1 MSKAHERK
9 KQPEV
14 VRRNLIDST
23 IAIAAERG
31 YEAVTVQAVAD
42 AAGVTKGGLMHHFS
56 SKFELVDAAFQAMME
71 RFDEAI
77 AHFLE
82 QEARGY
88 GAFTRAYIRAVLTQP
103 LTPEERLLVLAVPA
117 MVLGEPELRH
127 HWAGCHTRWL
137 QDYGDTDDHIPLRLL
152 RAAADGLWWDTLI
165 APESLPNLPE
175 LVEALLQAVDKAGP

>member
-42 AAGVTKGGLMHHFS
+42 AAGVTKGGLMHHFG

-71 RFDEAI
+71 HFDEAI
-77 AHFLE
+77 ADFLK
-82 QEARGY
+82 QEARSY

-103 LTPEERLLVLAVPA
+103 LTPEERRLVLAVPA

-127 HWAGCHTRWL
+127 YWSCCHSRWL
-137 QDYGDTDDHIPLRLL
+137 QDYGDTDDHLDLRLL

-165 APESLPNLPE
+165 SPDSLPNLDQ
-175 LVEALLQAVDKAGP
+175 LIQTLLQKTYR